1 MLQFA
6 ELLQRENIVESEIL
20 QGEMLIILNQ
30 IPAQSKASKDGV
42 VKLLAFKSCSNWY
55 DSSGMFLQAGNA
67 SQ

>member
-30 IPAQSKASKDGV
+30 TPA
-42 VKLLAFKSCSNWY
+42 
-55 DSSGMFLQAGNA
+55 
-67 SQ
+67 